1 MPIEAATLA
10 DAPIPLRSCPK
21 CGKEPFEPF
30 MRGQVQRSR
39 YRWLRRRPYC
49 ALICSRCKLIID
61 WEYGRAALD
70 PV

>member
-10 DAPIPLRSCPK
+10 DA
-21 CGKEPFEPF
+21 
-30 MRGQVQRSR
+30 
-39 YRWLRRRPYC
+39 
-49 ALICSRCKLIID
+49 LICSRCKLIVD